1 MVCAIQEGIASVAE
15 SSTDRDVPCVEGKQA
30 ANSDRRNM
38 SGRTPHRA
46 LFVPESN
53 ATGRKSAG
61 W

>member
-38 SGRTPHRA
+38 
-46 LFVPESN
+46 
-53 ATGRKSAG
+53 
-61 W
+61 